1 MTFLIGTSGFNELD
15 TCILNL
21 RIHISCIR
29 YPIKIH
35 PFLLYL
41 EAIEDIR
48 DYVQENDAEYGPEK
62 SNTDNNTSL

>member
-1 MTFLIGTSGFNELD
+1 MITHPIIVLTYLI
-15 TCILNL
+15 
-21 RIHISCIR
+21 
-29 YPIKIH
+29 IH